1 MHKRTRTAT
10 DDRPGVATSIV
21 VLLVVL
27 ALAVG
32 AAATLL
38 AVRITTPRDLS
49 STAQGGTIATESGTY
64 DDRRAVT
71 VRVTQGDD
79 ATLRSPAE
87 GTLTAYDCAVGATVE
102 SGTSMLAVDDTPVLS
117 LHTNTPLYR
126 ALTSGVQG
134 ADVAALH
141 AELRTL
147 GYDAPDSDTFSWQS
161 VEAFN
166 ALAEQVGSVKPT
178 ADNGWSVTPQMLM
191 WLPARTVTVA
201 GCPARTGMHVDA
213 ATDVVATAPL
223 LTGATI
229 IRTTDARSDQPA
241 AGLRSLTVAGQ
252 TFDIAQDTVDMTDRA
267 FLNAVAASSEY
278 AAAMSDTQQS
288 GTGAAQ
294 PAADGTVDVTYQWT
308 LKEPLQVTFVP
319 PAALYDVASGTG
331 CLSVAGTPTPV
342 DIVASQLGRTMV
354 TSAQPIGSVD
364 VPPAT
369 TKACR

>member
-1 MHKRTRTAT
+1 MHKRTRTAA
-10 DDRPGVATSIV
+10 DGHPGVASSIV
-21 VLLVVL
+21 ALLVAI

-32 AAATLL
+32 AAVALL
-38 AVRITTPRDLS
+38 AVRIATPHDLS
-49 STAQGGTIATESGTY
+49 STAQGGTITAESGTY

-71 VRVTQGDD
+71 IRVTQGDD
-79 ATLRSPAE
+79 ATLRAPVD
-87 GTLTAYDCAVGATVE
+87 GTLTAYDCAVGSTVA
-102 SGTSMLAVDDTPVLS
+102 SGTSMLAVDGTPVLS
-117 LHTNTPLYR
+117 LHTDTPLYR
-126 ALTSGVQG
+126 PLSSGVQG

-161 VEAFN
+161 VEAFS

-201 GCPARTGMHVDA
+201 GCPARTGMRVDA
-213 ATDVVATAPL
+213 ATDAVTTAPL
-223 LTGATI
+223 LTGAAV
-229 IRTTDARSDQPA
+229 IRTSDARSDQPS
-241 AGLRSLTVAGQ
+241 AGTRTLTVADR
-252 TFDIAQDTVDMTDRA
+252 TFDITQDTVDMTDRA
-267 FLNAVAASSEY
+267 FLDAVAASSEY
-278 AAAMSDTQQS
+278 AAAMSGTQQS
-288 GTGAAQ
+288 GAAQ

-319 PAALYDVASGTG
+319 PAALYDVTSGAG
-331 CLSVAGTPTPV
+331 CLSMDGVPTPV

-364 VPPAT
+364 VPAAT